1 MITSQPYPGLRP
13 FESDEADVF
22 FGREEQT
29 DELLTRLGKTRF
41 LAIIGASGCGKS
53 SLVRAGMIPSLETGF
68 MAAAGSRWSFVQLR
82 PGSHPIRRLANA
94 LIEQAGLM
102 PEDGDKN
109 EALGFLNATLRRGP
123 LGLVEALQYTPLPPQ
138 TNLLILVDQFE
149 EIFRFRRE
157 GDRDEADAF
166 VALLLACTRQR
177 DLPIYVAITM
187 RSDFIGDCAVFNG
200 LPEAL
205 NQSQYLTPRLTR
217 EQLRAAIVGP
227 ARVFGGDVEPE
238 LVNSLLNE
246 MGTDPDQLPLLQHLL
261 MRVWNR
267 AASHEDSL
275 QAAADDDTTGRLLT
289 VQIAEAVGG
298 LKRALSNHLDEAYGE
313 LDDRQQKMA
322 EALFRR
328 LSERGVDQRDIRR
341 PTSAAEIEALTGAS
355 LGQLVAIVDTFRA
368 PTRSFLVPCCL
379 EPIYSETVLDITH
392 ESLIRQWERLRG
404 WAEAEAQSAETYR
417 LLEQAARRWQQGLG
431 GFWRTPDLEAALAWK
446 DREQSTAPWA
456 RRYGGDFDLAMHFL
470 AASEQERQAEMER
483 VEALRQREVRRLRRS
498 RAILAAV
505 CASMVAGGIF
515 LWDGLSRDHATYYNG
530 FVKRWGIPQGIGEL
544 NKDQVRHRAVSLK
557 FITKGRN
564 GPVMR
569 VEAVDS
575 HDQCNP
581 NNDVGTYLELNPE
594 PSPLRECAWEF
605 LRDQS
610 GHMVYENA
618 YNKFDQLVWGV
629 AYTPYKYGQKTR
641 SAYFLGP
648 DGFPQPRKNAAAE
661 IIVIEY
667 SDTGDEIG
675 RRFFD
680 RRRNR
685 QPGIDKA
692 YGMRKEYYSNGL
704 VRRIISLDADDSP
717 MNDNVGNAVAQ
728 YEYDELGNTTRGVM
742 FDKTDKKVL
751 SKDGFSEV
759 RLKYDQS
766 GNRTTITYFDT
777 VGQPTRYKQHCHKG
791 TFRYD
796 DAGNTTE
803 MACFD
808 GAGQPTLDENS
819 CQLTQ
824 YTYDEKGNP
833 TEGACFDQ
841 AGHKPASFSGG
852 HHQFKKRYDNQG
864 NVVEWRYFDTENQ
877 PTFVSDGNYKAT
889 QAYDSQGH
897 VTEDAYFDA
906 QDRPMRIAGGYH
918 KEKREV
924 DERGNETAHT
934 YFDTDGSATNI
945 DDGYHKV
952 TSVYNE
958 RGNVTERRYFDSK
971 GNPVINQD
979 GYHLEKSNYNDR
991 GQMIGQAFFGTD
1003 DAPVLAKNGYHQEKR
1018 SLDERG
1024 NVTERAFFDTKIQ
1037 PVLHKDGY
1045 HRQNSRYDDRDQPI
1059 EQAFFG
1065 TDDAPILLKD
1075 GYHRQTLAYDDRGNK
1090 IEQAYFGKDQQKVIH
1105 PDGYHKVTYRY
1116 DENGNTI
1123 EWAYFSPD
1131 GTPVQHKGGYA
1142 VMRHRY
1148 LDTGRTLEESYLDVE
1163 GKPTNQTNGCYI
1175 GRAHTDIKGRLV
1187 EATCFDAAGHP
1198 LRNRD
1203 GYSRYTK
1210 VYNNFGDVTE
1220 QAYFGEDG
1228 KPLLQP
1234 EGYAISRQTY
1244 DEHRRITEQS
1254 YYGEDGKLRRL
1265 PDGYA
1270 RLTKSYDE
1278 LGNETETAYFGEDG
1292 KPVVWKDGY
1301 AIFRRSYDD
1310 HGRLLEQSYFG
1321 EDGKLRRQSNGY
1333 ARFTREYDNLGHQT
1347 AEAYFKEDGKLVR
1360 GPDGF
1365 ATGRARYD
1373 DHGRMIETSFH
1384 DETDA
1389 LTSNVDGLAR
1399 VIIHYDD
1406 DGKSSISLQGAH
1418 GEILERH
1425 TKVVSIRPGSQAER
1439 LGLKPGDIIQRYNG
1453 REIKAMEELIKAT
1466 KEPGDVPRELVV
1478 RRGKAVLKFQVQPGL
1493 IGIEMRNILEP
1504 VPAQKPSPPTRSA
1517 QP

>member
-166 VALLLACTRQR
+166 VALLLASTRQR

-446 DREQSTAPWA
+446 DREQPTAPWA

-544 NKDQVRHRAVSLK
+544 NKDQVRHRGGSLK
-557 FITKGRN
+557 FITKGRY

-581 NNDVGTYLELNPE
+581 NNNVGTYLELNPE

-605 LRDQS
+605 LRDQYD
-610 GHMVYENA
+610 HVVYENA
-618 YNKFDQLVWGV
+618 YNKFKELVWGV
-629 AYTPYKYGQKTR
+629 AYTPYKHGQKTR
-641 SAYFLGP
+641 SAYFLGS

-661 IIVIEY
+661 IVEIEY
-667 SDTGDEIG
+667 SDAGDEIG

-685 QPGIDKA
+685 QPGIDMA
-692 YGMRKEYYSNGL
+692 FGMRMEYYSNGL
-704 VRRIISLDADDSP
+704 VRRLLSLDANDQL
-717 MNDNVGNAVAQ
+717 MNDNAGNAIAQ

-759 RLKYDQS
+759 RLKYDQN

-777 VGQPTRYKQHCHKG
+777 AGQPTRYKQHCHKG

-796 DAGNTTE
+796 DSGNTTE

-889 QAYDSQGH
+889 QAYDSHGH
-897 VTEDAYFDA
+897 VLETAYFDA

-918 KEKREV
+918 KKKREV
-924 DERGNETAHT
+924 DERGNEAVQA
-934 YFDTDGSATNI
+934 YFDTDGSAT
-945 DDGYHKV
+945 DVDTGFHKI
-952 TSVYNE
+952 TSVYDE

-971 GNPVINQD
+971 GNPVIL
-979 GYHLEKSNYNDR
+979 GKSSYNDR
-991 GQMIGQAFFGTD
+991 GQMIGQAFFDID
-1003 DAPVLAKNGYHQEKR
+1003 DARVLTKDGYHGEKLIR
-1018 SLDERG
+1018 DERG
-1024 NVTERAFFDTKIQ
+1024 NVVERAFFDTKIQ

-1045 HRQNSRYDDRDQPI
+1045 HRQKSRYDDRDQEI
-1059 EQAFFG
+1059 ELTFFG
-1065 TDDAPILLKD
+1065 IDGAPILLKD
-1075 GYHRQTLAYDDRGNK
+1075 GYHLKALSHDDRGNLT
-1090 IEQAYFGKDQQKVIH
+1090 EEAYFGKDRQKVSL

-1131 GTPVQHKGGYA
+1131 GTPAQHKDGYA
-1142 VMRHRY
+1142 VMRRRY

-1163 GKPTNQTNGCYI
+1163 GKPTSHSNGCFL
-1175 GRAHTDIKGRLV
+1175 GQAHKDMKGRLV
-1187 EATCFDAAGHP
+1187 ETKCFDADGHL

-1210 VYNNFGDVTE
+1210 VYNNFGHVTE

-1301 AIFRRSYDD
+1301 AIFRRS
-1310 HGRLLEQSYFG
+1310 
-1321 EDGKLRRQSNGY
+1321 
-1333 ARFTREYDNLGHQT
+1333 
-1347 AEAYFKEDGKLVR
+1347 
-1360 GPDGF
+1360 
-1365 ATGRARYD
+1365 YD

>member
-166 VALLLACTRQR
+166 VALLLASTRQR

-298 LKRALSNHLDEAYGE
+298 LKRALSNHLDEAYGG

-446 DREQSTAPWA
+446 DREQPTAPWA

-515 LWDGLSRDHATYYNG
+515 LWDGLSRDHTTYYNG
-530 FVKRWGIPQGIGEL
+530 FIKRWGVPQGIGEL

-557 FITKGRN
+557 FTNKGRYN

-575 HDQCNP
+575 QDQCNP
-581 NNDVGTYLELNPE
+581 NNNVGTYLELNPE

-618 YNKFDQLVWGV
+618 YNKFKQLVWGV

-661 IIVIEY
+661 IVEIEY
-667 SDTGDEIG
+667 SDNGDEIG

-685 QPGIDKA
+685 QPGIDMA
-692 YGMRKEYYSNGL
+692 YGMRIEYYSNGL
-704 VRRIISLDADDSP
+704 MRRILSRDADDHL
-717 MNDNVGNAVAQ
+717 MNDNAGNAIAE
-728 YEYDELGNTTRGVM
+728 YEYDEFSNKTRALA
-742 FDKTDKKVL
+742 FDKVGNKIL
-751 SKDGFSEV
+751 
-759 RLKYDQS
+759 LKEGYHETRAEYDQN
-766 GNRTTITYFDT
+766 GNITMMAYFDT
-777 VGQPTRYKQHCHKG
+777 AGQPARYKQRCHRM
-791 TFRYD
+791 TSRYD
-796 DAGNTTE
+796 DAGNMTE
-803 MACFD
+803 LACFD
-808 GAGQPTLDENS
+808 GAGQPTQDES
-819 CQLTQ
+819 GCQLTQ
-824 YTYDEKGNP
+824 YTYDEKGNQ

-841 AGHKPASFSGG
+841 AGHKPASFSEG
-852 HHQFKKRYDNQG
+852 HHQFKRRYDNQG
-864 NVVEWRYFDTENQ
+864 NVVEWRYFDTEGQ
-877 PTFVSDGNYKAT
+877 QTYISDGNYKAT
-889 QAYDSQGH
+889 QVYDKLGH
-897 VTEDAYFDA
+897 VLETAYFDA

-918 KEKREV
+918 QEQMEV
-924 DERGNETAHT
+924 EERGNETVHA
-934 YFDTDGSATNI
+934 YFETDGSATNI
-945 DDGYHKV
+945 DDGYHKL
-952 TSVYNE
+952 TSVYDE
-958 RGNVTERRYFDSK
+958 RGNLTERRYFDSQ
-971 GNPVINQD
+971 GHAVMHQD
-979 GYHLEKSNYNDR
+979 GYHLEKSYYNDR
-991 GQMIGQAFFGTD
+991 GQMIGQAFFDID
-1003 DAPVLAKNGYHQEKR
+1003 DARVLTKDGYHGEKLIR
-1018 SLDERG
+1018 DERG
-1024 NVTERAFFDTKIQ
+1024 NVVERAFFDTKIQ

-1142 VMRHRY
+1142 VMHHRY

-1270 RLTKSYDE
+1270 R
-1278 LGNETETAYFGEDG
+1278 
-1292 KPVVWKDGY
+1292 
-1301 AIFRRSYDD
+1301 
-1310 HGRLLEQSYFG
+1310 
-1321 EDGKLRRQSNGY
+1321 
-1333 ARFTREYDNLGHQT
+1333 FTREYDNLGHQT

-1425 TKVVSIRPGSQAER
+1425 TKVVSIRPGSQEER

-1453 REIKAMEELIKAT
+1453 HDIKAMDELIKAT
-1466 KEPGDVPRELVV
+1466 KEPGDAPRELVV
-1478 RRGKAVLKFQVQPGL
+1478 LRGKALLKFQVQPGL